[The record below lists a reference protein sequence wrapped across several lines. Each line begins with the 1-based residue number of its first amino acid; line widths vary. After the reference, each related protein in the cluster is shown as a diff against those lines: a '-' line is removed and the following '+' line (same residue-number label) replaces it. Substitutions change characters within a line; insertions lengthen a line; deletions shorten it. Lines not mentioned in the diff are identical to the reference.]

1 MNPIEVKNLTV
12 GYGNK
17 VLLQNLNFS
26 VADGEV
32 FIILGGSG
40 CGKSSLL
47 KNLFGLYQPLAGDV
61 WIEGMNITQSIGQ
74 QRQDIMTHFGVMYQQ
89 GALFGSMTLLENVR
103 LFMEEYTELDDDE
116 MDLLARCKLDLVGL
130 LPFANYM
137 PNEIS
142 GGMQKRAAIA
152 RAMALDPKIL
162 FLDEPSAGL
171 DPITSADLD
180 QTILDLAKNLGITFV
195 IVSHELAS
203 IYAIADRVIMLD
215 KDTKR
220 IIAQGDPRVLRDTS
234 TDPKVHQFFNRVMSK
249 EVAWVNRIQ
258 ITFAW
263 DYSYLPAL
271 LPFLR
276 WFWYLERVNSS
287 RKQSW

>member
-1 MNPIEVKNLTV
+1 
-12 GYGNK
+12 
-17 VLLQNLNFS
+17 LQDLNFS
-26 VADGEV
+26 IATGEV
-32 FIILGGSG
+32 FVILGGSG

-61 WIEGMNITQSIGQ
+61 LIDGMNITKAQGQ
-74 QRQDIMTHFGVMYQQ
+74 ERQNIMTRFGVMYQQ

-103 LFMEEYTELDDDE
+103 LFMEEYTQLSRPE

-130 LPFANYM
+130 LPYASYM

-152 RAMALDPKIL
+152 RAIALDPKIL

-203 IYAIADRVIMLD
+203 IYAIANRIIMLD
-215 KDTKR
+215 KESKS
-220 IIAQGDPRVLRDTS
+220 IIAQGDPRVLRDS
-234 TDPKVHQFFNRVMSK
+234 SADPRVRQFFNRVMTK
-249 EVAWVNRIQ
+249 EVA
-258 ITFAW
+258 
-263 DYSYLPAL
+263 
-271 LPFLR
+271 
-276 WFWYLERVNSS
+276 
-287 RKQSW
+287 

>member
-1 MNPIEVKNLTV
+1 MNAIEVQHLDV

-26 VADGEV
+26 VAAGEV
-32 FIILGGSG
+32 FVILGGSG

-61 WIEGMNITQSIGQ
+61 LIEGMNITKAQGQ
-74 QRQDIMTHFGVMYQQ
+74 ERQDIMTRFGVMYQQ

-103 LFMEEYTELDDDE
+103 LFMEEYTQLSTEE
-116 MDLLARCKLDLVGL
+116 MDLLARCKLELVGL
-130 LPFANYM
+130 LPYASYM
-137 PNEIS
+137 PSEIS

-180 QTILDLAKNLGITFV
+180 QSILDLAKNLGITFV
-195 IVSHELAS
+195 VVSHELAS

-215 KDTKR
+215 KETKS
-220 IIAQGDPRVLRDTS
+220 IIAQGDPRILRDTS
-234 TDPKVHQFFNRVMSK
+234 TDPKVHQFFNRVMTK
-249 EVAWVNRIQ
+249 EAV
-258 ITFAW
+258 
-263 DYSYLPAL
+263 
-271 LPFLR
+271 
-276 WFWYLERVNSS
+276 
-287 RKQSW
+287 

>member
-1 MNPIEVKNLTV
+1 MKAIDVKNLTV

-26 VADGEV
+26 IEDGEIFV
-32 FIILGGSG
+32 ILGGSG

-47 KNLFGLYQPLAGDV
+47 KNLFGLYEPLGGDV
-61 WIEGMNITQSIGQ
+61 LIEGMNITTARGQ
-74 QRQDIMTHFGVMYQQ
+74 ERQNIMTHFGVMYQQ

-103 LFMEEYTELDDDE
+103 LFMEEYTQLSTEE

-130 LPFANYM
+130 LPYANYM
-137 PNEIS
+137 PSEIS

-180 QTILDLAKNLGITFV
+180 QTIIDLAKNLGITFV

-215 KDTKR
+215 KETKS
-220 IIAQGDPRVLRDTS
+220 IIAVGDPRILRDTS
-234 TDPKVHQFFNRVMSK
+234 QDPKVHQFFNRVMSK
-249 EVAWVNRIQ
+249 EA
-258 ITFAW
+258 A
-263 DYSYLPAL
+263 
-271 LPFLR
+271 
-276 WFWYLERVNSS
+276 
-287 RKQSW
+287 

>member
-1 MNPIEVKNLTV
+1 MNAIEIQDLRV
-12 GYGNK
+12 GYG
-17 VLLQNLNFS
+17 
-26 VADGEV
+26 EV
-32 FIILGGSG
+32 FVILGGSG

-61 WIEGMNITQSIGQ
+61 LIDGMNITKAQGQ
-74 QRQDIMTHFGVMYQQ
+74 ERQNIMTRFGVMYQQ

-103 LFMEEYTELDDDE
+103 LLMEEYTQLSRPE

-130 LPFANYM
+130 LPYASYM

-152 RAMALDPKIL
+152 RAIALDPKIL

-203 IYAIADRVIMLD
+203 IYAIANRIIMLD
-215 KDTKR
+215 KESKS
-220 IIAQGDPRVLRDTS
+220 IIAQGDPRVLRDS
-234 TDPKVHQFFNRVMSK
+234 SADPRVRQFFNRVMTK
-249 EVAWVNRIQ
+249 EVA
-258 ITFAW
+258 
-263 DYSYLPAL
+263 
-271 LPFLR
+271 
-276 WFWYLERVNSS
+276 
-287 RKQSW
+287 

>member
-1 MNPIEVKNLTV
+1 MKAIDVKNLTV

-26 VADGEV
+26 IENGEIFV
-32 FIILGGSG
+32 ILGGSG

-47 KNLFGLYQPLAGDV
+47 KNLFGLYEPLGGDV
-61 WIEGMNITQSIGQ
+61 LIEGMNITTARGQ
-74 QRQDIMTHFGVMYQQ
+74 ERQNIMTHFGVMYQQ

-103 LFMEEYTELDDDE
+103 LFMEEYTQLSSEE

-130 LPFANYM
+130 LPYANYM
-137 PNEIS
+137 PSEIS

-180 QTILDLAKNLGITFV
+180 QTIIDLAKNLGITFV

-215 KDTKR
+215 KETKS
-220 IIAQGDPRVLRDTS
+220 IIAEGDPRVLRDTS
-234 TDPKVHQFFNRVMSK
+234 KDPKVHQFFNRVMSK
-249 EVAWVNRIQ
+249 EA
-258 ITFAW
+258 A
-263 DYSYLPAL
+263 
-271 LPFLR
+271 
-276 WFWYLERVNSS
+276 
-287 RKQSW
+287 

>member
-61 WIEGMNITQSIGQ
+61 WIEGMNITRSIGQ

-234 TDPKVHQFFNRVMSK
+234 TDPTVHQFFNRVMSK
-249 EVAWVNRIQ
+249 EVA
-258 ITFAW
+258 
-263 DYSYLPAL
+263 
-271 LPFLR
+271 
-276 WFWYLERVNSS
+276 
-287 RKQSW
+287 